1 MTKRKESA
9 TPRQRAKANKTMT
22 ALPRAFGAIV
32 TFPERVW
39 ELTFSGGWTSR
50 AVTGEDL
57 VRRRELAKLLGVGG
71 AA

>member
-9 TPRQRAKANKTMT
+9 TPRQRAKVNKTTT

-39 ELTFSGGWTSR
+39 EPVFSGGWTSR

-57 VRRRELAKLLGVGG
+57 VRRCELAKLLGVGG